1 MDVKLVIRGGK
12 NDGTIIDINRPS
24 YVIGRSSECNLRL
37 ESRAFSRKHAE
48 IIVQEGYVGIK
59 DLGSTNGTYLDG
71 ARLTEETELKNGQVL
86 KIGPLECT
94 VQISAQLSGKKK
106 PKVESVQDAVSR
118 LAAAKSAQANQKKAT
133 AVKDD
138 DVDLAELFGED
149 TVVAG
154 EEFVKSLHDSAE
166 WGVKQLKTEE
176 DGFQHSI
183 DSRDAATKVLEA
195 MFKNSLKNS

>member
-24 YVIGRSSECNLRL
+24 YIIGRSPECNLRL

-48 IIVQEGYVGIK
+48 IIVKEGYVGIK
-59 DLGSTNGTYLDG
+59 DLGSTNGTFLDG
-71 ARLTEETELKNGQVL
+71 HKLTEETELKNGQII

-118 LAAAKSAQANQKKAT
+118 LAASQSAQTAQKKT
-133 AVKDD
+133 AAKDD

-149 TVVAG
+149 TVIAG
-154 EEFVKSLHDSAE
+154 EAFKQSLHDSAE
-166 WGVKQLKTEE
+166 WGATQLKTED
-176 DGFQHSI
+176 DGFQHTI

-195 MFKNSLKNS
+195 MFKNSIKNQ